1 MKKKTYNNVLKAGK
15 LIQKKGYSEKESLEI
30 AINCFDQLAEMK
42 NNMSVEW
49 LINQLATKKEWE
61 EGHKL
66 WKKKR
71 NRETIIKKLIML

>member
-1 MKKKTYNNVLKAGK
+1 M
-15 LIQKKGYSEKESLEI
+15 GYSEKESLEI

-61 EGHKL
+61 EGHNL
-66 WKKKR
+66 
-71 NRETIIKKLIML
+71 